1 MCTMVDQ
8 AKMKVRALLL
18 LLTLLAAT
26 PALAQRDPW
35 EEWLWKVAE
44 VAQGIPYRY
53 GGEDPRTGM
62 DCSAFVRWVMARA
75 GILLPRTSREQY
87 RATVPVREYRPGYLL
102 FFSESGREI
111 DHVAIYI
118 GSGYMLHASGK
129 WGRVVVEPVRN
140 YAAILVAIGAPRPA
154 RGAAR

>member
-1 MCTMVDQ
+1 ME
-8 AKMKVRALLL
+8 ARALLL
-18 LLTLLAAT
+18 LLTLLVTT

-44 VAQGIPYRY
+44 ATQGIPYRY

-75 GILLPRTSREQY
+75 GIPLPRTSREQY

-154 RGAAR
+154 RDAAR